1 MSKEFNPNSAYA
13 VINAMTNISLADNYN
28 IQTTS
33 AAVDQ
38 LTTWQSET
46 LDANN
51 DAEENLISNIN
62 GKKDY
67 ALQVA
72 SDQYNQAASEASS
85 ASQQFSDWVSGLQQ
99 SISNRGSSLSG
110 MYSLTSQVITA
121 LASFTNLTQS
131 TLA

>member
-1 MSKEFNPNSAYA
+1 LA
-13 VINAMTNISLADNYN
+13 VIDAMTNISLADNYN

-38 LTTWQSET
+38 LTDWQTET

-51 DAEENLISNIN
+51 QIQSDLIEDIHGTKDADL
-62 GKKDY
+62 
-67 ALQVA
+67 AVA
-72 SDQYNQAASEASS
+72 SDMYNQASTESSS
-85 ASQQFSDWVSGLQQ
+85 ASQQFTDWINSLQQ
-99 SISNRGSSLSG
+99 SISNRASSLSG
-110 MYSLTSQVITA
+110 MYSLTSQIITS